1 MRFPYESPEYA
12 AKPTRKL
19 TMCSQS
25 NFNEKRVLTLS
36 ALIASGFA
44 GSGLL
49 VGLLVGSM
57 VIVFD
62 GVYSLVSL
70 LLTLLSLAVSR
81 FIQKPSDAR
90 FPFGRAVL
98 EPLVIAI
105 KGLVILLIVSY
116 SLYSSLTALLS
127 GGREV
132 DPSIATLFGVFSV
145 TGCALAW
152 WKMAGLSRR
161 HPSGLIAAEVKQWQM
176 DTLLSLVVMVGF
188 IAAWLINL
196 TPWAHYSVYADPM
209 MMLLMSF
216 YFIKLP
222 LGMLKSA
229 LREILLMAP
238 SHDIQQ
244 AVSHSVQ
251 ATQEHAE
258 QPLELY
264 GVAKVGR
271 ELWVEVALKTAE
283 DDSVEV
289 EDIQRIE
296 NHLQQSLAA
305 LPYQLQLTV
314 SVAR

>member
-1 MRFPYESPEYA
+1 
-12 AKPTRKL
+12 
-19 TMCSQS
+19 MCSQS

-116 SLYSSLTALLS
+116 SLYSSLSALLS

-152 WKMAGLSRR
+152 WKMAGLSD
-161 HPSGLIAAEVKQWQM
+161 V
-176 DTLLSLVVMVGF
+176 TLPG
-188 IAAWLINL
+188 
-196 TPWAHYSVYADPM
+196 
-209 MMLLMSF
+209 
-216 YFIKLP
+216 
-222 LGMLKSA
+222 
-229 LREILLMAP
+229 
-238 SHDIQQ
+238 
-244 AVSHSVQ
+244 
-251 ATQEHAE
+251 
-258 QPLELY
+258 
-264 GVAKVGR
+264 
-271 ELWVEVALKTAE
+271 
-283 DDSVEV
+283 
-289 EDIQRIE
+289 
-296 NHLQQSLAA
+296 
-305 LPYQLQLTV
+305 
-314 SVAR
+314 

>member
-1 MRFPYESPEYA
+1 
-12 AKPTRKL
+12 
-19 TMCSQS
+19 MCSQT

-36 ALIASGFA
+36 AIIASGFA

-81 FIQKPSDAR
+81 YIQKPSDAR

-116 SLYSSLTALLS
+116 SLYSAFTALLS
-127 GGREV
+127 GGRAV
-132 DPSIATLFGVFSV
+132 DPSIATLFGAFSV
-145 TGCALAW
+145 AGCTLAW
-152 WKMAGLSRR
+152 WKMARLSRR

-188 IAAWLINL
+188 IVAWLISL
-196 TPWAHYSVYADPM
+196 TPWEHYAVYADPS

-229 LREILLMAP
+229 LREMLLMAP

-244 AVSHSVQ
+244 AVSSSIQ
-251 ATQEHAE
+251 ATETHAD

-264 GVAKVGR
+264 GVTKVGR

-283 DDSVEV
+283 ENSIAI

-296 NHLQQSLAA
+296 KHLEQSLTV

>member
-1 MRFPYESPEYA
+1 
-12 AKPTRKL
+12 
-19 TMCSQS
+19 MCSQA

-36 ALIASGFA
+36 AIIASGFA

-81 FIQKPSDAR
+81 YIQKPSDAR

-116 SLYSSLTALLS
+116 SLYSAFTALLS
-127 GGREV
+127 GGRAV
-132 DPSIATLFGVFSV
+132 DPSIATLFGAFSV
-145 TGCALAW
+145 AGCTLAW
-152 WKMAGLSRR
+152 WKMARLSRR

-188 IAAWLINL
+188 IVAWLISL
-196 TPWAHYSVYADPM
+196 TPWEYYAVYADPS

-229 LREILLMAP
+229 LREMLLMAP

-244 AVSHSVQ
+244 AVSSSIQ
-251 ATQEHAE
+251 ATETHAD

-264 GVAKVGR
+264 GVTKVGR

-283 DDSVEV
+283 ENSIAI

-296 NHLQQSLAA
+296 KHLEQSLAV